1 MQGTI
6 NKIAVIGLGKVGSLV
21 ASLLH
26 HDGADVT
33 GFDQAINGEFGF
45 ETRSL
50 DVTDEKALE
59 EAIKGFDAIVSCLPY
74 FLNTRIVKAAIKTET
89 HYFDLTEDVPHTNFV
104 KENSANSKTVLIPQ
118 CGLAPGYIGIVGSSL
133 MKKFSSVRSL
143 ELRVGALPRTPHGL
157 LGYAVNWSAEGIIN
171 EYLNDAEVLRDGQR
185 KTVPSL
191 TEIETVIVNGIKL
204 EAFITSGGLGTM
216 TDTYEGKMETLDYKT
231 LRYPGHCKLMSFMAH
246 EMRMGQDRKELARI
260 LTDAKPQT
268 TDDVVYVYV
277 AAEGEKE
284 GKFIRDTFVRAY
296 HAREINGTWWRAIS
310 WTTAASIC
318 AVIELVSNG
327 KLAGQGFVR
336 QEDISYDDLI
346 ETNFGKLYT
355 DGIAVTHSSES

>member
-1 MQGTI
+1 MQGSI
-6 NKIAVIGLGKVGSLV
+6 EKIAVIGLGKVGSLV

-26 HDGADVT
+26 HDGAQVT
-33 GFDQAINGEFGF
+33 GFDQAVSGDFPF
-45 ETRSL
+45 DTKSL

-74 FLNTRIVKAAIKTET
+74 FLNTLIVKAAIKTET

-104 KENSANSKTVLIPQ
+104 IENSANSKTALVPQ
-118 CGLAPGYIGIVGSSL
+118 CGLAPGYIGIVGASL
-133 MKKFSSVRSL
+133 MKKFEKVRSV
-143 ELRVGALPRTPHGL
+143 EMRVGALPRTPHGL

-171 EYLNDAEVLRDGQR
+171 EYLNDAEVIREGVK

-191 TEIETVIVNGIKL
+191 SELETVIVNGIKL

-216 TDTYEGKMETLDYKT
+216 TDTYAGVVESMDYKT
-231 LRYPGHCKLMSFMAH
+231 LRYPGHCDLMNFMAH
-246 EMRMGQDRKELARI
+246 EMRMGQDRKLMAQI

-268 TDDVVYVYV
+268 TDDVVYVYSAV
-277 AAEGEKE
+277 EGEKD

-327 KLAGQGFVR
+327 KLPNQGFIR
-336 QEDISYDDLI
+336 QEDISYNDLI

-355 DGIAVTHSSES
+355 DGVAVTHSSDS